1 MKFGVDDSRAFEI
14 PLSTVEQASH
24 DKNDV
29 IIDFHQDTS
38 TSVEGVNMDPNF
50 NKFFSFL
57 FYFYSKNWLI
67 DKKFIKIVN
76 NQKLNLRKLKNLFK

>member
-38 TSVEGVNMDPNF
+38 TSVEGVNMDPNS
-50 NKFFSFL
+50 NKFFLFL
-57 FYFYSKNWLI
+57 FYFYFSKKL
-67 DKKFIKIVN
+67 VN
-76 NQKLNLRKLKNLFK
+76 